1 MQEAARRRLGA
12 GLDGMTVAV
21 QGLGNVGSALC
32 ALLHDAG
39 ARLIVA
45 EPRPGVAAAVAL
57 RYGAEIMGRE
67 SILDARCDIFA
78 PCALG
83 GVIDRDA
90 IRRLLSRIVC
100 GGATNVLARLDDGRR
115 LTDRDVHQPAGSLGK
130 AGGTPKTTN

>member
-1 MQEAARRRLGA
+1 MTPGREQTYHVAGLAPAAGHAGGDPSPWTARGVFLSMQEAARRRLGA

-67 SILDARCDIFA
+67 SILDAREI
-78 PCALG
+78 
-83 GVIDRDA
+83 
-90 IRRLLSRIVC
+90 
-100 GGATNVLARLDDGRR
+100 GRAH
-115 LTDRDVHQPAGSLGK
+115 V
-130 AGGTPKTTN
+130 

>member
-83 GVIDRDA
+83 GVIDRDG
-90 IRRLLSRIVC
+90 IRGSEERRVGNECVSTCSSRWSPY
-100 GGATNVLARLDDGRR
+100 
-115 LTDRDVHQPAGSLGK
+115 Q
-130 AGGTPKTTN
+130 

>member
-1 MQEAARRRLGA
+1 MVISDWSSDGCSSDLPPPWTARGVFLSMQEAARRRLGA

-67 SILDARCDIFA
+67 SILDARRSA
-78 PCALG
+78 K
-83 GVIDRDA
+83 
-90 IRRLLSRIVC
+90 RRV
-100 GGATNVLARLDDGRR
+100 
-115 LTDRDVHQPAGSLGK
+115 GK
-130 AGGTPKTTN
+130 GWVSTF